1 MRKKKN
7 SKQAETSLM
16 YLSIAAATLSL
27 LAANP
32 RTVKADVTMPSSPA
46 TQITAGKNSVNNTV
60 ASPKSST
67 NDQPKV
73 NTPEAPQSQ
82 DLTPTPSPDTFKWGN
97 LDVTYSNHVVT
108 VPGGSVTQPGSMAYI
123 NGINKDDIQEVK
135 FTGQLK
141 VNSAAEMFRG
151 LPNLTKITGLKNLD
165 TSDTIDMRYM
175 FANCEN
181 LTSIDGIGD
190 LQTSK
195 VTNMLYM
202 FADCGKLT
210 DLDLSGFDTTNT
222 QYVEGMFQGCKN
234 LQSIKFSPKF
244 TIANVNSMKFMFS
257 GCSSL
262 TALDLSKF
270 KTSNITNMIRV
281 FEDCSSL
288 TKLDLSSFDTS
299 KVNDMMGMFTNC
311 GNLKEL
317 NLSSF
322 VINPAIDKGY
332 MLQGL
337 AKLNTLKLGKRT
349 YINDTH
355 LDTPGTWVN
364 VGNGTEDAPQAN
376 QKLNSS
382 DLAAQGI
389 DDTYIR
395 PGAAIKAFY
404 LDTDG
409 KSIAD
414 ETTLNGK
421 IGNSY
426 KLTPKTIPGYVIKEI
441 PANACGFFT
450 DQPQSVKF
458 IYSAVP
464 VSVPSTP
471 AASTP
476 VKAANVIVHYQDE
489 SGNKLAPDTVL
500 QGNVSDGYITSPVE
514 IAGYTLKTRPDNATG
529 FYNDQNQDVTY
540 IYTKNA
546 TGLSPVTR
554 TVFHNSYVYDAN
566 GVRKTREYFAG
577 ETVKTY
583 STKLIQGK
591 KYYDLGNNDFVKAVN
606 ITGVNRKLNHN
617 AYIYTK
623 KAKRLGRKVLKKKYT
638 LTTYGGAIKINHKL
652 YYIVGKNRYIKKAN
666 FQQFKNN

>member
-1 MRKKKN
+1 MYEKN
-7 SKQAETSLM
+7 NSNRNKIIYFSV
-16 YLSIAAATLSL
+16 AAAVLSL

-32 RTVKADVTMPSSPA
+32 KTVKADSSIPISIQTKNDEA
-46 TQITAGKNSVNNTV
+46 TKSDSTTKKLEKVDAQKEVQPIDSNSDT
-60 ASPKSST
+60 
-67 NDQPKV
+67 Q
-73 NTPEAPQSQ
+73 
-82 DLTPTPSPDTFKWGN
+82 TFKWGE
-97 LDVTYSNHVVT
+97 LDVTYKDKIITVSGANSVDQVVHL
-108 VPGGSVTQPGSMAYI
+108 GSIADI
-123 NGINKDDIQEVK
+123 DGINKDDIQEVK
-135 FTGQLK
+135 FTDHLK
-141 VNSAAEMFRG
+141 IDSGYNMFKD
-151 LPNLTKITGLKNLD
+151 LPNLTKITGLEKLD
-165 TSDTIDMRYM
+165 TFAVKDMRYM
-175 FANCEN
+175 FANC
-181 LTSIDGIGD
+181 
-190 LQTSK
+190 
-195 VTNMLYM
+195 
-202 FADCGKLT
+202 GKLT
-210 DLDLSGFDTTNT
+210 SLDLSSFDTANT
-222 QYVEGMFQGCKN
+222 SWGVEGMFQDCKN

-244 TIANVNSMKFMFS
+244 TIANANSMNFMFD

-270 KTSNITNMIRV
+270 DTSNVTNMTSTFR
-281 FEDCSSL
+281 DCSSL

-299 KVNDMMGMFTNC
+299 KVNDMMGMFNGC
-311 GNLKEL
+311 SNLKEL
-317 NLSSF
+317 DLSSF
-322 VINPAIDKGY
+322 VINSAIDKGY
-332 MLQGL
+332 MLDGL
-337 AKLNTLKLGKRT
+337 DKLNTLKLGKRT

-376 QKLNSS
+376 QKLNSN
-382 DLAAQGI
+382 DLASQGI
-389 DDTYIR
+389 GDTYIR

-404 LDTDG
+404 LDIDG

-426 KLTPKTIPGYVIKEI
+426 KLTPKTIPGYIIKEI
-441 PANACGFFT
+441 PANATGFFT

-458 IYSAVP
+458 VYSAVP
-464 VSVPSTP
+464 VSVPSIP

-529 FYNDQNQDVTY
+529 FYSDQNQDVTY

-554 TVFHNSYVYDAN
+554 TVFHNSYVYDEN

-577 ETVKTY
+577 KTVKTY
-583 STKLIQGK
+583 GTKLIQGK

-606 ITGVNRKLNHN
+606 ITGVNRKLKHN
-617 AYIYTK
+617 AYIYSK
-623 KAKRLGRKVLKKKYT
+623 KANKKVKRLGRKVLKKNKKVR
-638 LTTYGGAIKINHKL
+638 TYGGAVKMHNKW
-652 YYIVGKNRYIKKAN
+652 YYIIGKNQFVKKAN
-666 FQQFKNN
+666 FR

>member
-7 SKQAETSLM
+7 SKQAETSLV
-16 YLSIAAATLSL
+16 YFSIAAASLSL
-27 LAANP
+27 LAMTP
-32 RTVKADVTMPSSPA
+32 RTVKADSSIPVSIQTKDDKA
-46 TQITAGKNSVNNTV
+46 TKSDSTTKKLEKVDAQKDLQIRDSKLNTS
-60 ASPKSST
+60 ASSQKEV
-67 NDQPKV
+67 QPI
-73 NTPEAPQSQ
+73 ASYFDAQ
-82 DLTPTPSPDTFKWGN
+82 TFKWGE
-97 LDVTYSNHVVT
+97 LDVTYKDSIIT
-108 VPGGSVTQPGSMAYI
+108 VPGASSADKVVHLGSIADI
-123 NGINKDDIQEVK
+123 DGINKDDIQEVR
-135 FTGQLK
+135 FTDHLK
-141 VNSAAEMFRG
+141 IDSGCNMFKG
-151 LPNLTKITGLKNLD
+151 LTNLTKITGLENLD
-165 TSDTIDMRYM
+165 TSAVKDMR
-175 FANCEN
+175 
-181 LTSIDGIGD
+181 
-190 LQTSK
+190 
-195 VTNMLYM
+195 YM

-210 DLDLSGFDTTNT
+210 SLDLSGFDTANT
-222 QYVEGMFQGCKN
+222 SWGVEGMFQGCEN
-234 LQSIKFSPKF
+234 LQNIKFSPKF
-244 TIANVNSMKFMFS
+244 TIANANSMKFMFN

-270 KTSNITNMIRV
+270 NTSNVTNMIRV
-281 FEDCSSL
+281 FEDCFSL

-299 KVNDMMGMFTNC
+299 KVNDMMGMFNGC
-311 GNLKEL
+311 SNLKEL

-322 VINPAIDKGY
+322 VIDPGIDKGY
-332 MLQGL
+332 MLDGL
-337 AKLNTLKLGKRT
+337 TKLNTLKLGKST
-349 YINDTH
+349 HINESY

-376 QKLNSS
+376 QKLNSN
-382 DLAAQGI
+382 DLASQGI
-389 DDTYIR
+389 GDTYIR

-404 LDTDG
+404 LDIDG

-414 ETTLNGK
+414 ETGLNGK

-426 KLTPKTIPGYVIKEI
+426 KLRPKTIPGYIIKEI
-441 PANACGFFT
+441 PANASGFFT

-458 IYSAVP
+458 VYSAVP
-464 VSVPSTP
+464 VSVPSIP

-529 FYNDQNQDVTY
+529 FYSDQNQDVTY
-540 IYTKNA
+540 IYTKND

-566 GVRKTREYFAG
+566 GVRKTGEYFAG

-606 ITGVNRKLNHN
+606 ITGVNRKLKHN

-638 LTTYGGAIKINHKL
+638 ITTYGGAIKINHKL
-652 YYIVGKNRYIKKAN
+652 YYIVDKNRYIKKAN
-666 FQQFKNN
+666 F

>member
-1 MRKKKN
+1 MSKKKN
-7 SKQAETSLM
+7 SKQAETSLV
-16 YLSIAAATLSL
+16 YFSIAAASLSL
-27 LAANP
+27 LAMTP
-32 RTVKADVTMPSSPA
+32 KTVKADETMPSSLTKQTVA
-46 TQITAGKNSVNNTV
+46 DKNSANNKV
-60 ASPKSST
+60 ASPKSTT

-73 NTPEAPQSQ
+73 NTPETPQFQ
-82 DLTPTPSPDTFKWGN
+82 DLAPNTFKWGN

-175 FANCEN
+175 FANCKN

-190 LQTSK
+190 LQTPK

-222 QYVEGMFQGCKN
+222 QYVEGMFQGCEN

-270 KTSNITNMIRV
+270 NTSNVTNMIRV

-317 NLSSF
+317 DLSSF
-322 VINPAIDKGY
+322 VIDPSIDKGY
-332 MLQGL
+332 MLDGL
-337 AKLNTLKLGKRT
+337 DKLNTLKLGKRT

-376 QKLNSS
+376 QKLNSN
-382 DLAAQGI
+382 DLASQGI
-389 DDTYIR
+389 GDTYIR
-395 PGAAIKAFY
+395 PGSAIKAFY

-409 KSIAD
+409 KPIAD
-414 ETTLNGK
+414 ETSLNGK

-441 PANACGFFT
+441 PANATGFFT
-450 DQPQSVKF
+450 DQPQIVKF

-471 AASTP
+471 AASIP
-476 VKAANVIVHYQDE
+476 IKAANVIVHYQDE

-500 QGNVSDGYITSPVE
+500 QGNVGDGYITSPVE

-554 TVFHNSYVYDAN
+554 TVFHNSYVYDEN
-566 GVRKTREYFAG
+566 GVRKTGKYFAG

-583 STKLIQGK
+583 GTKLIQGK

-606 ITGVNRKLNHN
+606 ITGVNRKLKHN

-623 KAKRLGRKVLKKKYT
+623 KAKRMGRKVLKKKYT
-638 LTTYGGAIKINHKL
+638 ITTYGGAIKINHKL

>member
-1 MRKKKN
+1 MYEKKN
-7 SKQAETSLM
+7 SNRNEIIYFSV
-16 YLSIAAATLSL
+16 AAAALSL

-32 RTVKADVTMPSSPA
+32 RTVKADSSMPISIQTKNDEATKSDFTTKKLEKVDAQKDVQTRDSKLNTSASSQKEVQPLDSNSD
-46 TQITAGKNSVNNTV
+46 TQ
-60 ASPKSST
+60 
-67 NDQPKV
+67 
-73 NTPEAPQSQ
+73 
-82 DLTPTPSPDTFKWGN
+82 TFKWGE
-97 LDVTYSNHVVT
+97 LDVTYKDKIITVSGANSVDQVVHL
-108 VPGGSVTQPGSMAYI
+108 GSIADI
-123 NGINKDDIQEVK
+123 DGINKDDIQEVR
-135 FTGQLK
+135 FTDHLK
-141 VNSAAEMFRG
+141 IDSGNNMFKG
-151 LPNLTKITGLKNLD
+151 LTNLTKITGLENLD
-165 TSDTIDMRYM
+165 TSAVKDMR
-175 FANCEN
+175 
-181 LTSIDGIGD
+181 
-190 LQTSK
+190 
-195 VTNMLYM
+195 YM

-222 QYVEGMFQGCKN
+222 QYVEGMFQGCEN

-270 KTSNITNMIRV
+270 NTSNVTNMIRV

-299 KVNDMMGMFTNC
+299 KVNDMMGMFNGC
-311 GNLKEL
+311 SNLKEL
-317 NLSSF
+317 DLSSF
-322 VINPAIDKGY
+322 VIDPAIDKGY

-337 AKLNTLKLGKRT
+337 AKLNTLKLGKKT
-349 YINDTH
+349 NINESY

-389 DDTYIR
+389 GDTYFR
-395 PGAAIKAFY
+395 RGAAIKAFY

-414 ETTLNGK
+414 ETSLNGK

-441 PANACGFFT
+441 PANASGFFT
-450 DQPQSVKF
+450 DQPQIVKF

-464 VSVPSTP
+464 VSVSSTP
-471 AASTP
+471 AVSTP
-476 VKAANVIVHYQDE
+476 IKAANIIVHYQDE

-500 QGNVSDGYITSPVE
+500 QGNVGDGYITSPVE
-514 IAGYTLKTRPDNATG
+514 IAGYTLKTRPDNAIG
-529 FYNDQNQDVTY
+529 FYSDQTQDITY
-540 IYTKNA
+540 IYTKNDI
-546 TGLSPVTR
+546 GLSPIIR
-554 TVFHNSYVYDAN
+554 TVFHNSYVYDEN

-583 STKLIQGK
+583 GTKLIQGK

-606 ITGVNRKLNHN
+606 ITGVNRKLKHN

-623 KAKRLGRKVLKKKYT
+623 KNKKVKRLGRKVLKKNKKVR
-638 LTTYGGAIKINHKL
+638 TYGGAVKVHNKW
-652 YYIVGKNRYIKKAN
+652 YYIIGKNQFVKKAN
-666 FQQFKNN
+666 FR

>member
-1 MRKKKN
+1 MSKKKDSN
-7 SKQAETSLM
+7 RTEA
-16 YLSIAAATLSL
+16 SIIYFSVAAAALSL
-27 LAANP
+27 LAISP
-32 RTVKADVTMPSSPA
+32 QTTKADEIVPSS
-46 TQITAGKNSVNNTV
+46 TSVTKSPTTTGQNNNKDNLAIAKTDTKQEV
-60 ASPKSST
+60 ISPK
-67 NDQPKV
+67 NLPPKDSELH
-73 NTPEAPQSQ
+73 TQSA
-82 DLTPTPSPDTFKWGN
+82 TSFKWGN
-97 LDVTYSNHVVT
+97 LDVSYNNHVIT
-108 VPGGSVTQPGSMAYI
+108 IPSGSVDQPGSLALI
-123 NGINKDDIQEVK
+123 NGINSGDVQEVR
-135 FTGQLK
+135 FAGSLK
-141 VNSAAEMFRG
+141 VNSASEMFKD
-151 LPNLTKITGLKNLD
+151 LTNLTKITGLENLD
-165 TSDTIDMRYM
+165 TSATSDMRYM
-175 FANCEN
+175 FANCQN

-190 LQTSK
+190 LQTPK

-202 FADCGKLT
+202 FEDCGKLT
-210 DLDLSGFDTTNT
+210 NLDLSSFDTTNT
-222 QYVEGMFQGCKN
+222 QYVEGMFQGCEN

-270 KTSNITNMIRV
+270 NTSNVTNMIRV

-299 KVNDMMGMFTNC
+299 KVNDMIGMFNGC
-311 GNLKEL
+311 SNLKEL
-317 NLSSF
+317 DLSSF
-322 VINPAIDKGY
+322 VIDPGIDKGY
-332 MLQGL
+332 MLDGL
-337 AKLNTLKLGKRT
+337 TKLNTLKLGKST
-349 YINDTH
+349 HINESY

-376 QKLNSS
+376 QKLSS
-382 DLAAQGI
+382 NDLASQGI
-389 DDTYIR
+389 DDTFIR
-395 PGAAIKAFY
+395 LGAPIKAFY
-404 LDTDG
+404 LDTTD

-414 ETTLNGK
+414 ETSLNGK

-441 PANACGFFT
+441 PANASGFFT
-450 DQPQSVKF
+450 DQPQIVKF

-471 AASTP
+471 AVSTP
-476 VKAANVIVHYQDE
+476 IKAANVIVHYQDE
-489 SGNKLAPDTVL
+489 RGNKLAPDTVL

-529 FYNDQNQDVTY
+529 FYSDQNQNVTY
-540 IYTKNA
+540 IYTKND
-546 TGLSPVTR
+546 TGLSPIIR
-554 TVFHNSYVYDAN
+554 TVFHNSYVYDEN
-566 GVRKTREYFAG
+566 GVRKKGEYFAG

-591 KYYDLGNNDFVKAVN
+591 KYYDLGNNDFIKAVN
-606 ITGVNRKLNHN
+606 ITGVNRKLKHN

-638 LTTYGGAIKINHKL
+638 IKTYGGAIKINHKL

-666 FQQFKNN
+666 F

>member
-7 SKQAETSLM
+7 SKQAETSLV
-16 YLSIAAATLSL
+16 YFSIAAATLSL
-27 LAANP
+27 LAITP
-32 RTVKADVTMPSSPA
+32 KTVKADETVPITSA
-46 TQITAGKNSVNNTV
+46 TQTVAGKNSVNNTV

-82 DLTPTPSPDTFKWGN
+82 DLTPNPSLDTFKWGN

-175 FANCEN
+175 FANCKN

-190 LQTSK
+190 LQTPK

-222 QYVEGMFQGCKN
+222 QYVEGMFQGCEN

-257 GCSSL
+257 GCSNL

-270 KTSNITNMIRV
+270 NTSNVTNMIRV

-299 KVNDMMGMFTNC
+299 KVNDMIGMFTDC
-311 GNLKEL
+311 SNLKEL
-317 NLSSF
+317 DLSSF
-322 VINPAIDKGY
+322 VIDPGIDKGY

-337 AKLNTLKLGKRT
+337 AKLNTLKLGKST
-349 YINDTH
+349 HINESY

-364 VGNGTEDAPQAN
+364 VGNGTEDAPEAN
-376 QKLNSS
+376 QKLSS
-382 DLAAQGI
+382 NVLAAQGI
-389 DDTYIR
+389 GDTYIR
-395 PGAAIKAFY
+395 LGAPIKAFY
-404 LDTDG
+404 LDIDG

-426 KLTPKTIPGYVIKEI
+426 KLTPKIIPGYVIKEI
-441 PANACGFFT
+441 PSNATGFFT

-464 VSVPSTP
+464 VSVSSIP

-476 VKAANVIVHYQDE
+476 VKAANIIVHYQDE
-489 SGNKLAPDTVL
+489 RGNKLAPDMVL
-500 QGNVSDGYITSPVE
+500 QGNAGDGYITSPVE

-529 FYNDQNQDVTY
+529 FYSDQNQEVTY

-546 TGLSPVTR
+546 TGLNPIIR
-554 TVFHNSYVYDAN
+554 TVFHNSYVYDES
-566 GVRKTREYFAG
+566 GIRKTREYFAG

-606 ITGVNRKLNHN
+606 ITGVNRKLKHN

-623 KAKRLGRKVLKKKYT
+623 KANKKVKRLDRKGLKKHTK
-638 LTTYGGAIKINHKL
+638 LKTYGGTVKMHKKL
-652 YYIVGKNRYIKKAN
+652 YYIVGKNCYIKKAN
-666 FQQFKNN
+666 F

>member
-1 MRKKKN
+1 MSKKKN
-7 SKQAETSLM
+7 SKQTETSLM
-16 YLSIAAATLSL
+16 YFSIAAASLSL
-27 LAANP
+27 LAMTP
-32 RTVKADVTMPSSPA
+32 KTVKADNSIPVSIQTKDDKATKSDSTTKKLEKVDAQKDVQTRDSKLNTSASSQKEVQPIDSNSD
-46 TQITAGKNSVNNTV
+46 TQ
-60 ASPKSST
+60 
-67 NDQPKV
+67 
-73 NTPEAPQSQ
+73 
-82 DLTPTPSPDTFKWGN
+82 TFKWGE
-97 LDVTYSNHVVT
+97 LDVTYKDKIITLPGANSVDQVVHL
-108 VPGGSVTQPGSMAYI
+108 GSIADI
-123 NGINKDDIQEVK
+123 DGINKDDIQEVK
-135 FTGQLK
+135 FTDHLK
-141 VNSAAEMFRG
+141 IDSGYNMFKG
-151 LPNLTKITGLKNLD
+151 LTNLTKITGLEKLD
-165 TSDTIDMRYM
+165 TSAVKDMRYM
-175 FANCEN
+175 FAN
-181 LTSIDGIGD
+181 
-190 LQTSK
+190 
-195 VTNMLYM
+195 
-202 FADCGKLT
+202 CGKLT

-222 QYVEGMFQGCKN
+222 QYVEGMFQDCKN
-234 LQSIKFSPKF
+234 LQSIKLSPKF

-270 KTSNITNMIRV
+270 NTSNVTNMIRV

-288 TKLDLSSFDTS
+288 TKLNLSSFDTS
-299 KVNDMMGMFTNC
+299 KVNDMIGMFTDC
-311 GNLKEL
+311 SNLKEL
-317 NLSSF
+317 DLSSF
-322 VINPAIDKGY
+322 VIDPGIDKGY
-332 MLQGL
+332 MLHGL
-337 AKLNTLKLGKRT
+337 TKLNTLKLGKRT
-349 YINDTH
+349 YINDSY

-376 QKLNSS
+376 QKLNSN
-382 DLAAQGI
+382 DLASQGI

-414 ETTLNGK
+414 ETSLNGK

-441 PANACGFFT
+441 PANASGFFT
-450 DQPQSVKF
+450 DQPQIVKF

-500 QGNVSDGYITSPVE
+500 QGNVGDGYIISPVE
-514 IAGYTLKTRPDNATG
+514 IAGYTLKARPDNATG
-529 FYNDQNQDVTY
+529 FYSDQNQDVTY
-540 IYTKNA
+540 IYTKND
-546 TGLSPVTR
+546 TGLSSVTR
-554 TVFHNSYVYDAN
+554 TVFHNSYVYDEN
-566 GVRKTREYFAG
+566 GIRKKGEYFAG

-583 STKLIQGK
+583 GTKLIQGK

-606 ITGVNRKLNHN
+606 ITGVNLKLKHN

-638 LTTYGGAIKINHKL
+638 ITTYGGAIKINHKL

-666 FQQFKNN
+666 F

>member
-1 MRKKKN
+1 MSKKKN

-16 YLSIAAATLSL
+16 YFSIAASLSL
-27 LAANP
+27 LSMTP
-32 RTVKADVTMPSSPA
+32 KTVKADETVPSSL
-46 TQITAGKNSVNNTV
+46 TKQTVAGKNSANNKV
-60 ASPKSST
+60 ASPKSTT

-73 NTPEAPQSQ
+73 NTPETPQFQ
-82 DLTPTPSPDTFKWGN
+82 DSTPNPSLDTFKWGS

-108 VPGGSVTQPGSMAYI
+108 VPGDSVTQSGSMAYI

-151 LPNLTKITGLKNLD
+151 LSNLTKITGLKNLD

-175 FANCEN
+175 F
-181 LTSIDGIGD
+181 T
-190 LQTSK
+190 
-195 VTNMLYM
+195 
-202 FADCGKLT
+202 
-210 DLDLSGFDTTNT
+210 
-222 QYVEGMFQGCKN
+222 
-234 LQSIKFSPKF
+234 
-244 TIANVNSMKFMFS
+244 
-257 GCSSL
+257 
-262 TALDLSKF
+262 
-270 KTSNITNMIRV
+270 
-281 FEDCSSL
+281 DCSNL
-288 TKLDLSSFDTS
+288 KELDLSSF
-299 KVNDMMGMFTNC
+299 
-311 GNLKEL
+311 
-317 NLSSF
+317 
-322 VINPAIDKGY
+322 VIDPGIDKGY
-332 MLQGL
+332 MLNGL
-337 AKLNTLKLGKRT
+337 TKLNTLKLGKST
-349 YINDTH
+349 HINESY
-355 LDTPGTWVN
+355 LDTPGTWVS
-364 VGNGTEDAPQAN
+364 VGNGTEDAPQAT
-376 QKLNSS
+376 QKLNSN
-382 DLAAQGI
+382 DLASQRI

-414 ETTLNGK
+414 ETSLNGK

-441 PANACGFFT
+441 PANATGFFT

-471 AASTP
+471 AVSTP
-476 VKAANVIVHYQDE
+476 IKAANVIVHYQDE
-489 SGNKLAPDTVL
+489 RGNKLAPDTVL
-500 QGNVSDGYITSPVE
+500 QGNVGDGYITSLVE
-514 IAGYTLKTRPDNATG
+514 IAGYTLKTRPENATG

-546 TGLSPVTR
+546 TGLSSVTR
-554 TVFHNSYVYDAN
+554 TVFHNSYVYDEN
-566 GVRKTREYFAG
+566 GVRKKGEYFAG

-591 KYYDLGNNDFVKAVN
+591 KYYDLGNNDFIKAVN
-606 ITGVNRKLNHN
+606 ITGVTRKLKHN
-617 AYIYTK
+617 AYLYTK

-638 LTTYGGAIKINHKL
+638 ITTYGGAIKINHKL

-666 FQQFKNN
+666 F

>member
-1 MRKKKN
+1 MSKKKN

-16 YLSIAAATLSL
+16 YFSIAAATLSL
-27 LAANP
+27 LAMTP
-32 RTVKADVTMPSSPA
+32 RTVKADETVPITSA
-46 TQITAGKNSVNNTV
+46 TQTVAGKNSVNNTV

-73 NTPEAPQSQ
+73 NTPEAPQFQ
-82 DLTPTPSPDTFKWGN
+82 DSAPNTFKWGN

-190 LQTSK
+190 LQTPK

-210 DLDLSGFDTTNT
+210 SLDLSSFDTANT
-222 QYVEGMFQGCKN
+222 SWGVEGMFQDCKN
-234 LQSIKFSPKF
+234 LQSIKLSPKF
-244 TIANVNSMKFMFS
+244 TIANVNSMKFMFD

-270 KTSNITNMIRV
+270 DTSNVTNMTSTFRN
-281 FEDCSSL
+281 CSSL

-299 KVNDMMGMFTNC
+299 KVNDMIGMFTDC
-311 GNLKEL
+311 SNLKEL

-322 VINPAIDKGY
+322 VIDPGIDKGY
-332 MLQGL
+332 MLDGL
-337 AKLNTLKLGKRT
+337 TKLNTLKLGKST
-349 YINDTH
+349 HINESY

-376 QKLNSS
+376 QKLNSN
-382 DLAAQGI
+382 DLASQGI
-389 DDTYIR
+389 GDTYIR

-404 LDTDG
+404 LDTTD

-441 PANACGFFT
+441 PANASGFFT
-450 DQPQSVKF
+450 DQPQIVKF

-464 VSVPSTP
+464 VSIPSIP

-500 QGNVSDGYITSPVE
+500 QGNVGDGYITSPVE

-529 FYNDQNQDVTY
+529 FYSDQNQDVNY
-540 IYTKNA
+540 IYTKND
-546 TGLSPVTR
+546 TGLSHIIR
-554 TVFHNSYVYDAN
+554 TVFHNSYVYDDS
-566 GVRKTREYFAG
+566 GIRKTREYFAG

-583 STKLIQGK
+583 CTKLIQGK

-606 ITGVNRKLNHN
+606 ITGVNRKLKHN

-666 FQQFKNN
+666 F

>member
-1 MRKKKN
+1 MYKKN
-7 SKQAETSLM
+7 NSNRNETKIIYFSV
-16 YLSIAAATLSL
+16 AAAALSL

-32 RTVKADVTMPSSPA
+32 KTVKADTSIPISIQTKDYEA
-46 TQITAGKNSVNNTV
+46 TKSYSTTKKLERIDAQKDLQARDSNS
-60 ASPKSST
+60 
-67 NDQPKV
+67 
-73 NTPEAPQSQ
+73 
-82 DLTPTPSPDTFKWGN
+82 DTQTYKWGD
-97 LDVTYSNHVVT
+97 LDVTYKDKIIT
-108 VPGGSVTQPGSMAYI
+108 VPGTNSTDKVVHLGSIADI
-123 NGINKDDIQEVK
+123 DGINKDDIQEVR
-135 FTGQLK
+135 FTDHLK
-141 VNSAAEMFRG
+141 IDSGYNMFKG
-151 LPNLTKITGLKNLD
+151 LTNLTKITGLENLD
-165 TSDTIDMRYM
+165 TSAVKDMRYM
-175 FANCEN
+175 FANC
-181 LTSIDGIGD
+181 
-190 LQTSK
+190 
-195 VTNMLYM
+195 
-202 FADCGKLT
+202 GKLT
-210 DLDLSGFDTTNT
+210 NLDLSSFDTANT
-222 QYVEGMFQGCKN
+222 SWGVEGMFQDCEN
-234 LQSIKFSPKF
+234 LQTIKFSPKF

-262 TALDLSKF
+262 TALDLNKF
-270 KTSNITNMIRV
+270 KTSNVTNMIRV

-337 AKLNTLKLGKRT
+337 DKLNTLKLGKRT

-376 QKLNSS
+376 QKLSS
-382 DLAAQGI
+382 NDLASQGI

-404 LDTDG
+404 FDTDG

-414 ETTLNGK
+414 ETILNGK

-441 PANACGFFT
+441 PANASGFFT
-450 DQPQSVKF
+450 DQPQIVKF

-500 QGNVSDGYITSPVE
+500 QGNVGNGYITSPVE

-529 FYNDQNQDVTY
+529 FYSDQNQDVTY
-540 IYTKNA
+540 IYTKND
-546 TGLSPVTR
+546 TGLSSVTR
-554 TVFHNSYVYDAN
+554 TVFHNSYVYDEN
-566 GVRKTREYFAG
+566 GIRKKGEYFAG

-606 ITGVNRKLNHN
+606 ITGVNRKLKHN

-638 LTTYGGAIKINHKL
+638 ITTYGGAIKINHKL